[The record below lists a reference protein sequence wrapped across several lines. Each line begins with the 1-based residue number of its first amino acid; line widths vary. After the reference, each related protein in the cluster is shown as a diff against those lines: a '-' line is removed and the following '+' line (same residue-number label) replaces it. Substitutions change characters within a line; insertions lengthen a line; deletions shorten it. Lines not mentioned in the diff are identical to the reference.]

1 MFKTSMSDI
10 EKNTIL
16 LKAQDISRP
25 LISIED
31 TKTLFDVRN
40 IILRYNISR
49 LGISKNG
56 NIIGVITEKDISK
69 FLYEH
74 APDRKR
80 LSEIAVKEFIQN
92 RNELITVNRDS
103 TLSFCVKSML
113 NNHISSLFL
122 INKEG
127 KIDEIITKTDLVEV
141 FAYHYSGYFSVSEF
155 MTKKVITAEADENIH
170 ILSILLNTYNISRI
184 VVVKDKHPI
193 GIVTLKDF
201 LPSSIF
207 YSSEFFEDIEQIYNT
222 PFKDN
227 IPKFIPKGA
236 RSFLIVQDIMT
247 PKPLLMDKDDDVI
260 DSAKV
265 MIRHRISGLPVIDN
279 NTLNLQGIITKTD
292 ILKTILKIQE

>member
-1 MFKTSMSDI
+1 MFKASMSNI
-10 EKNTIL
+10 EKNNIL

-25 LISIED
+25 LISIDD

-49 LGISKNG
+49 VGISKNE
-56 NIIGVITEKDISK
+56 NIIGIITEKDISK

-74 APDRKR
+74 APSRKR
-80 LSEIAVKEFIQN
+80 LSEISLKELIQN
-92 RNELITVNRDS
+92 RNEIITVNRDS
-103 TLSFCVKSML
+103 TLPFCVKSML

-122 INKEG
+122 INKQD
-127 KIDEIITKTDLVEV
+127 KIDGIITKTDLVEV
-141 FAYHYSGYFSVSEF
+141 FAYHYSGYFSVNEC
-155 MTKKVITAEADENIH
+155 MTKNVITAEADENIH
-170 ILSILLNTYNISRI
+170 VLSILMKTYNISRI
-184 VVVKDKHPI
+184 VVAKDKHPI

-207 YSSEFFEDIEQIYNT
+207 YSSEFFENIEQIYNT

-236 RSFLIVQDIMT
+236 KSFLIVQDIMT
-247 PKPLLMDKDDDVI
+247 PNPLLMDKDDDVI
-260 DSAKV
+260 ESAKV

-279 NTLNLQGIITKTD
+279 KTLNLEGIITKTD

>member
-1 MFKTSMSDI
+1 MFKASMSNI
-10 EKNTIL
+10 EKNNIL

-25 LISIED
+25 LISIDD

-49 LGISKNG
+49 VGISKNE
-56 NIIGVITEKDISK
+56 NIIGIITEKDISK

-74 APDRKR
+74 APSRKR
-80 LSEIAVKEFIQN
+80 LSEISLKELIQN
-92 RNELITVNRDS
+92 RNEIITVNRDS
-103 TLSFCVKSML
+103 TLPFCVKSML

-122 INKEG
+122 INKQD
-127 KIDEIITKTDLVEV
+127 KIDGIITKTDLVEV
-141 FAYHYSGYFSVSEF
+141 FAYHYSGYFSVSEC
-155 MTKKVITAEADENIH
+155 MTKNVITAEADENIH
-170 ILSILLNTYNISRI
+170 VLSILMKTYNISRI
-184 VVVKDKHPI
+184 VVAKDKHPI

-236 RSFLIVQDIMT
+236 KSFLIVQDIMT
-247 PKPLLMDKDDDVI
+247 PNPLLMDKDDDVI
-260 DSAKV
+260 ESAKV

-279 NTLNLQGIITKTD
+279 KTLNLEGIITKTD

>member
-1 MFKTSMSDI
+1 MPDV
-10 EKNTIL
+10 EKHTIL
-16 LKAQDISRP
+16 SKAQDISRP
-25 LISIED
+25 LIHIED

-49 LGISKNG
+49 VGISKNE
-56 NIIGVITEKDISK
+56 NIIGIITEKDISK

-74 APDRKR
+74 GPNRKR
-80 LSEIAVKEFIQN
+80 LSEISVKELIQN
-92 RNELITVNRDS
+92 RNELITVNSDS
-103 TLSFCVKSML
+103 TLSFCAKSML

-122 INKEG
+122 INKQD
-127 KIDEIITKTDLVEV
+127 KINEIITKTDLVEV
-141 FAYHYSGYFSVSEF
+141 FAYHYSGYFSVSEC

-184 VVVKDKHPI
+184 IVVKDKYPI

-222 PFKDN
+222 PFKNN

-236 RSFLIVQDIMT
+236 RSFLIVQDVMT
-247 PKPLLMDKDDDVI
+247 PKPLLMDKDDNI
-260 DSAKV
+260 IESAKV

-279 NTLNLQGIITKTD
+279 NTLNLEGIITKTD
-292 ILKTILKIQE
+292 ILRTILKIPE